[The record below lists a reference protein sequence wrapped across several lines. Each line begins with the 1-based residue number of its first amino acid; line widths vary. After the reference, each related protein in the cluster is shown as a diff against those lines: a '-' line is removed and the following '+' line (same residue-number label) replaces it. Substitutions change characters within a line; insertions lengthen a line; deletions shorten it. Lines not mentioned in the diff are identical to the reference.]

1 FTSLIARHQLNRIF
15 PGRWIG
21 KHGPHNWP
29 PRSPDLTI
37 LDYYLWGTIKD
48 LVYRERPTT
57 AEDMKNRIR
66 QAIQSLDSAEIR
78 RATDDFCEYTKVT
91 ARGTT
96 L

>member
-1 FTSLIARHQLNRIF
+1 MILAIRNVFCSRS
-15 PGRWIG
+15 
-21 KHGPHNWP
+21 PHNWP

-78 RATDDFCEYTKVT
+78 RATDDFQRRVT
-91 ARGTT
+91 ACINARGEHFEHRD
-96 L
+96 